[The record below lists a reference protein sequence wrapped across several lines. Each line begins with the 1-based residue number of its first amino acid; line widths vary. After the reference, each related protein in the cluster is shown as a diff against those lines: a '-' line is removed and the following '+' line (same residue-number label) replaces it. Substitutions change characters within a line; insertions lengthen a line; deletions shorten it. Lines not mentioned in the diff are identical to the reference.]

1 MAESVMELTFELS
14 SPLTEEDW
22 DKLTDVDFDH
32 SDSVTF
38 NTKHGKEVTFVK
50 QKRGKWI
57 PCSERMPE
65 DLEEVN
71 VTWVNHD
78 PEPYYNFVKDKP
90 FTGSAVYYKE
100 KWYWY
105 SSKCAD
111 ILCEYGENDIDEVDD
126 AIEIIAWMPLPE
138 PYREDGEADGDG

>member
-1 MAESVMELTFELS
+1 MGDCISRQDAIDALGMEPMAY
-14 SPLTEEDW
+14 TEYEQGLHDEW
-22 DKLTDVDFDH
+22 IDA
-32 SDSVTF
+32 
-38 NTKHGKEVTFVK
+38 KENIEALPSA
-50 QKRGKWI
+50 QPEQRWI
-57 PCSERMPE
+57 PCSERLPE

-78 PEPYYNFVKDKP
+78 PAPYYDFVKDKP